1 MDTQSRD
8 RSLIAAEIVEY
19 FLPPDTGRERRD
31 ETVFQI
37 GCRGR
42 VNTFRQKTLCVEIGE
57 RHVRNI
63 YDGFWLTTQAEKS
76 VL

>member
-1 MDTQSRD
+1 MNTKTSD
-8 RSLIAAEIVEY
+8 RSLVTAEIVEN
-19 FLPPDTGRERRD
+19 FLPPDTGRKRRD

-37 GCRGR
+37 GCGCRM
-42 VNTFRQKTLCVEIGE
+42 NAFRQKTLCIEIGE